1 MIKVKENKKDDKS
14 AAKLS
19 IFIILA
25 FVIVIV
31 AARYMTD
38 EEYRSFINV
47 NVLKKEVSEM
57 NLTTIEINSD
67 DNPSIFAYDKY
78 IAVLTKNKLTE
89 YGTNGKADAVLD
101 VNISVPLVETNG
113 KYMVIAEK
121 EGQKIYLISGSNI
134 IWSNTIDGNISR
146 VNVNKNGYVSIIITN
161 TLYKSVIVYYDLSGR
176 ETFRTYLSDSY
187 AVCTS
192 ISTNN
197 KYLAIGEVNY
207 TGTIIKSYVKIVS
220 VDLAQSKS
228 KADEAIIYTY
238 ESENGEIITN
248 INYQDKENAICMF
261 SSYIQSVKT
270 DSNERIYDITDND
283 LFLDINLKSGIA
295 LIEKQSSGLFSF
307 EYEVVTKNIGSKAEG
322 LYILNSDL
330 PKSMSISE
338 NNIALNLGNEVR
350 ILNSSGWLLKK
361 YTSSRQIKSL
371 VIGDSI
377 AGVVYKNRIEVISL

>member
-238 ESENGEIITN
+238 ESENGEIITK

>member
-1 MIKVKENKKDDKS
+1 MKENKKDDKS
-14 AAKLS
+14 VAKLS

-238 ESENGEIITN
+238 ESENGEIITK